1 MLLHRPVKELK
12 SLVKG
17 FVKSM
22 MFVGFYAVIVK
33 RTVCFMTKYYKFS
46 SLSAAVGGFLGGAA
60 LLFEPESRQAEIAL
74 YCVNKT
80 LETLYNI
87 AKRRNYSVNFA
98 NGECLVIGIS
108 VGLICYMWVDCN
120 KAFHSKYSKVLER
133 LIGSI

>member
-1 MLLHRPVKELK
+1 MLIFRPVKELK

-17 FVKSM
+17 FIKSM
-22 MFVGFYAVIVK
+22 LFVGFYATIVK
-33 RTVCFMTKYYKFS
+33 RTVCFMTKYYKFT

-60 LLFEPESRQAEIAL
+60 LLFEPEGRQAEIAL

-80 LETLYNI
+80 VETLYNI
-87 AKRRNYSVNFA
+87 AKRRNYSFGVP
-98 NGECLVIGIS
+98 NGECLVIGLA
-108 VGLICYMWVDCN
+108 VAVICYLWVDCN

>member
-1 MLLHRPVKELK
+1 MFLPRPAKELK
-12 SLVKG
+12 SLIKG

-74 YCVNKT
+74 YCVNRT
-80 LETLYNI
+80 VETLYNI
-87 AKRRNYSVNFA
+87 AKRRNYPVTIP
-98 NGECLVIGIS
+98 NGECLIIGIA
-108 VGLICYMWVDCN
+108 VGLICYLWVDCN